1 VEDVFGRSTDN
12 SLEDLKRDLEDLLPV
27 LDRSIEDLV
36 ADNEGL
42 KNAFLSMADRLP
54 EELMLALN
62 PVAFIDLHRLPLRK
76 ALDRLSARKNAI
88 KIADKVAELKDKTL
102 RAKADHEQSVKSMEP
117 RLKRAAELEKEI
129 TDLEAALA
137 RKRIDLASVKAEIAS
152 ATTEVNQKNQLFKSA
167 VRETIRQASFL
178 KPIPGTDDED
188 RAIIDSIDKIRRD
201 ALAALRRF
209 LG

>member
-1 VEDVFGRSTDN
+1 
-12 SLEDLKRDLEDLLPV
+12 LLPV

-88 KIADKVAELKDKTL
+88 KIADKVAELKEKTL

-167 VRETIRQASFL
+167 VQETIRHASSF

-188 RAIIDSIDKIRRD
+188 RAIIDGIDKIRRD

-209 LG
+209 LE